1 MSAKYTFDSYDMP
14 ASTGRGRGRHR
25 RQYSN
30 TSEKSEDVSVDGAGS
45 LTYSAASSVNSAAG
59 ESTDSSF
66 AGIMRVLDEQGDS
79 KELAAVLEKER
90 MRKNP
95 HGGGAYGDRSVFS
108 ESQNSLAYSTDADS
122 HMRSIVTEQSGLKGT
137 KLVAA
142 G

>member
-1 MSAKYTFDSYDMP
+1 M
-14 ASTGRGRGRHR
+14 
-25 RQYSN
+25 
-30 TSEKSEDVSVDGAGS
+30 DGAGS